1 MLKFRKISLTDYTG
15 FSWYGAYKNGE
26 RVLVG
31 GVHLQY
37 HAMSKDHAMRMH
49 NQLSK

>member
-26 RVLVG
+26 KVLVG

-37 HAMSKDHAMRMH
+37 HAMSKDHAMRMY
-49 NQLSK
+49 NQLPK